1 MAIVV
6 SLRQLR
12 QLPGGRFRDRSLV
25 GPSGPSVVH
34 EPNRVEWSSS
44 VGALADATRTLLH
57 HSLSQGLFEPRTQPM
72 GRRVGQTTWWSRRS
86 SRKPS
91 LAVEAL
97 TADKLANAAAL
108 GAGERR
114 QVKGSDPYV
123 ESLIGVCHS
132 KGLLGQRPGPL
143 QTTSSH
149 LFSRTESSRRLR
161 RLVASLLARRS
172 LVSLICFETPKS
184 LTRSAGGLQS
194 ALATVFHRT
203 LASSGT
209 AAIEV
214 ATLLCRRGRTPDGC
228 WTCFCTSAGGHVES
242 AVLVEDIGAEIRP
255 SS

>member
-1 MAIVV
+1 MPLAPYFIIHYRKGFLNPEPSRWAVA
-6 SLRQLR
+6 SDR
-12 QLPGGRFRDRSLV
+12 LPGGAGDRRGNL
-25 GPSGPSVVH
+25 
-34 EPNRVEWSSS
+34 RWQVE
-44 VGALADATRTLLH
+44 T
-57 HSLSQGLFEPRTQPM
+57 
-72 GRRVGQTTWWSRRS
+72 
-86 SRKPS
+86 
-91 LAVEAL
+91 L

-108 GAGERR
+108 GAGERC

-143 QTTSSH
+143 QTTLSH

-242 AVLVEDIGAEIRP
+242 AVLVEDIGAELRP